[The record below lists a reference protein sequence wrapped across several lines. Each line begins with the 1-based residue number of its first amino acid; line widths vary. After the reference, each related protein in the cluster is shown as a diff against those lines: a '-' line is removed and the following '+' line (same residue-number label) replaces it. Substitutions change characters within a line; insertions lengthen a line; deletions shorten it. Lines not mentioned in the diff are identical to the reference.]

1 MLDLILKIKV
11 VIQVNDNWE
20 ETLKNDLIDRA
31 RKNLREQGRMGGSKP
46 TELSNAFLEMSG
58 DLEMIKR
65 ALEQPKN
72 EYLNGLALKRV
83 NELIEMAKQR

>member
-1 MLDLILKIKV
+1 M
-11 VIQVNDNWE
+11 NYNWE

-31 RKNLREQGRMGGSKP
+31 RKNLREQGRMGGSTP
-46 TELSNAFLEMSG
+46 TQLSNAFLRNSG

-72 EYLNGLALKRV
+72 EYLNELALKSV